1 MNFHEI
7 KTIIKVYVNFE
18 FIRKRHSDIL
28 ILENN

>member
-7 KTIIKVYVNFE
+7 KAIIKVYVNFKL
-18 FIRKRHSDIL
+18 IRKRHSDIL